1 MATLVITGNRAF
13 AQPGI
18 DGGTFNATGTASTV
32 QIVARTF
39 RVETAWVMAINSAG
53 TAPGAFGTQS
63 ATPPFTIYNTVQS
76 SGVVISSTQISAGQT
91 YAWGTLGL
99 GG

>member
-1 MATLVITGNRAF
+1 MATVVSNGNRAF

-18 DGGTFNATGTASTV
+18 DGGTFNAGQPASAV

-39 RVETAWVMAINSAG
+39 RVETAWVNAIQSSG
-53 TAPGAFGTQS
+53 VTTSLGTQTT
-63 ATPPFTIYNTVQS
+63 TPAFSIYNTVQS
-76 SGVVISSTQISAGQT
+76 AGLSIPSSQVSAGVS